1 MARRLGATQ
10 EMLDAVIGG
19 TYEGMEPGWDA
30 ALRYADVMTPT
41 GSIPDTAIFSVL
53 REHWDDTQIVEIT
66 AVIGLFNYFNRF
78 ANALDIPPTR

>member
-10 EMLDAVIGG
+10 DMLDSVIGG
-19 TYEGMEPGWDA
+19 TYRGMQSGWIA
-30 ALRYADVMTPT
+30 ALRYADAMTPT
-41 GSIPDTAIFSVL
+41 GSVPDAAAFSLL
-53 REHWDDTQIVEIT
+53 REHWDDSQVVEIT